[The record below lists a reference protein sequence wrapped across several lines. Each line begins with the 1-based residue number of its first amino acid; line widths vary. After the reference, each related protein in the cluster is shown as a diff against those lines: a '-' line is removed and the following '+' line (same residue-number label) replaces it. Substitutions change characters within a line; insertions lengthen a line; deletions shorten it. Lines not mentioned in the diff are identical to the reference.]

1 VQTNAEEIQRLGKE
15 LFERMNRFY
24 DRFADLGKG
33 IDAVV
38 RSYNDTAATGRT
50 LTATRKKFAEL
61 GSGDVAAVVA
71 PEEVVTEVRIVSK
84 TPEELRQIA
93 RQDQITGLSS
103 PS

>member
-1 VQTNAEEIQRLGKE
+1 
-15 LFERMNRFY
+15 MNRFY

-61 GSGDVAAVVA
+61 GTGEVAAIHAPDEVTTDIKVVDKS
-71 PEEVVTEVRIVSK
+71 PD
-84 TPEELRQIA
+84 ELRRMAERQTNASPVA
-93 RQDQITGLSS
+93 RTLFYQ
-103 PS
+103 PANPECE

>member
-1 VQTNAEEIQRLGKE
+1 
-15 LFERMNRFY
+15 MNRFY

-61 GSGDVAAVVA
+61 GGGDVSGVVA
-71 PEEVVTEVRIVSK
+71 PEEVVTDVRVVST
-84 TPEELRQIA
+84 TPEELRHIS
-93 RQDQITGLSS
+93 RVDEIHEMIRRS
-103 PS
+103 